1 MRNIRIDIEY
11 DGTEYSGWQYQPDKR
26 TIQGTIEKALK
37 RISEEDIRITGA
49 GRTDAGVHA
58 LTQVANFRMDKD
70 IPVENLQKAL
80 NNFLPRDIF
89 IKRTMEVPMDFNARY
104 DAKSRV
110 YEYRIVLEK
119 SPLRRRYAWELSYRL
134 DYKRM
139 EEAKKIFIGKKD
151 YGFFCE
157 LQEPSIVDVRG
168 IRLTK
173 QGNEIIVKIEANRF
187 LYKMVRRIVGA
198 LVDVGRGKIEV
209 EDILKSFGRTPNPFI
224 TAPANGLMLVKV
236 KY

>member
-26 TIQGTIEKALK
+26 TVQGAIEKALK
-37 RISEEDIRITGA
+37 RISERDIRITGA

-58 LTQVANFRMDKD
+58 LCQVANFKLDKN
-70 IPVENLQKAL
+70 IPVEELKRAL
-80 NNFLPRDIF
+80 NSLLPRDIF
-89 IKRTMEVPMDFNARY
+89 IKRAIEVSVDFDARY
-104 DAKSRV
+104 DTKSKI
-110 YEYRIVLEK
+110 YEYRILPGR

-139 EEAKKIFIGKKD
+139 ERAKKIFLGKKD

-157 LQEPSIVDVRG
+157 LQESAIVDVKG
-168 IRLTK
+168 IKLTK
-173 QGNEIIVKIEANRF
+173 QGDEIILRIEANRF
-187 LYKMVRRIVGA
+187 LYKMIRRIMGA
-198 LVDVGRGKIEV
+198 LVDMGRGKIEV
-209 EDILKSFGRTPNPFI
+209 EDIVRSFGRDPNPFT
-224 TAPANGLMLVKV
+224 TAPANGLILVEV